1 MKEKG
6 HFNSTPY
13 KTREE
18 EMVNVQVHVICWI
31 SSLKQNHHKTK
42 HWKDKAEVTIAV
54 LDVDI
59 SLSVV
64 EWETQK
70 RKLPSPNRDY
80 SGTTKNFFQ

>member
-54 LDVDI
+54 LDVTPLRWG
-59 SLSVV
+59 SL
-64 EWETQK
+64 ERPLLTAEATGDHQELI
-70 RKLPSPNRDY
+70 R
-80 SGTTKNFFQ
+80 